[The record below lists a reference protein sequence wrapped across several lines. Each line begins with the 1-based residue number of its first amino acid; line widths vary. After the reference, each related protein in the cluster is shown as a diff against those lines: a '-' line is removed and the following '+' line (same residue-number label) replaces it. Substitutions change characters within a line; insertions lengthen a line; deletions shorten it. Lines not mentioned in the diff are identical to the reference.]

1 MSFIEKKDV
10 KNMLGL
16 IDSVSSEVTNNN
28 FKGGFFNSVNPNQK
42 KKQEEDEELFNQSHS
57 EIEVNINTFK
67 IKVVFVGD
75 TNVGKT
81 SIINRFCENIF
92 EENGVKVTVSVAYKN
107 KIIKTD
113 PYTEINMDIWD
124 TAGQEKYR
132 SMTRG
137 YLRDAYGIFLVFDL
151 SQKKSFESLNSWLE
165 EINNSDIKKKCVKIL
180 VGNKLDFEPKEVDRD
195 AVNKFAEEN
204 RMKYMEVSA
213 KNGINIDAMFEVIV
227 TDCAKILQEETD
239 ENSKTYTLNKDKR
252 NEELKASVL
261 SAKDFNEDINKI
273 NKKSK
278 KNFCC

>member
-213 KNGINIDAMFEVIV
+213 KNGINIDAMFEMIG

>member
-16 IDSVSSEVTNNN
+16 IESVSSEVTNNN
-28 FKGGFFNSVNPNQK
+28 FKGGFFNNVNPNQK

-213 KNGINIDAMFEVIV
+213 KNGINIDAMFEMIG

>member
-151 SQKKSFESLNSWLE
+151 S
-165 EINNSDIKKKCVKIL
+165 
-180 VGNKLDFEPKEVDRD
+180 
-195 AVNKFAEEN
+195 
-204 RMKYMEVSA
+204 
-213 KNGINIDAMFEVIV
+213 
-227 TDCAKILQEETD
+227 
-239 ENSKTYTLNKDKR
+239 
-252 NEELKASVL
+252 
-261 SAKDFNEDINKI
+261 
-273 NKKSK
+273 
-278 KNFCC
+278 